1 MAVTKGRTSL
11 ADATTTL
18 RVGDRAPDFTLTSHT
33 GEVWN
38 SAQARGKNLVLAFF
52 PFAFTAT

>member
-1 MAVTKGRTSL
+1 MAVTKGRTST
-11 ADATTTL
+11 ADATATL
-18 RVGDRAPDFTLTSHT
+18 RVGDRAPELVLTSHT
-33 GEVWN
+33 GEPWN